1 LIKQSFYFLRGVP
14 RLTRIEGD
22 HLATKI
28 HARITGIYNYYS
40 ASIFHNN
47 FGITFRN
54 KHEEMYSCLC
64 ILFIDDA
71 KVEAKIV
78 HIGRGKFKILTDCNG
93 GKYTHRVVD
102 ASDIILCRV

>member
-14 RLTRIEGD
+14 RLGRIEGD

-40 ASIFHNN
+40 ASIFHNI

-78 HIGRGKFKILTDCNG
+78 HIGRGKFKILADCNG